1 MRRFTDDFPY
11 RRTVK
16 DIEEKITKKGKR
28 NLLSRL
34 VNAKDDKEIIGA
46 WKSDLTGILHI
57 FNVRSVRSVPLSL
70 TPTPISDSADSEHKC
85 DRFRYPAE
93 RGSRPG
99 RYRRQA
105 SPSKHNFLSTNNG
118 TLTIS

>member
-70 TPTPISDSADSEHKC
+70 TPTPISDSADSEHQC
-85 DRFRYPAE
+85 DRFRYPAK
-93 RGSRPG
+93 RGNRPG
-99 RYRRQA
+99 L
-105 SPSKHNFLSTNNG
+105 SKHHFLSTNNDM
-118 TLTIS
+118 LTIP